1 MGENARIGVYLDPGT
16 HHFLK
21 DKLFDISQGGHAG
34 DQILAPYVYL
44 KQFLTARGIGVRT
57 ADYFPEKPDGA
68 RNVYISFGNF
78 SMYRR
83 LAARSDTVLSAF
95 IAMECP
101 TVEPS
106 LYRELNHAQNAFKRV
121 YSWSDS
127 QSLKP
132 FVGGPLRCLP
142 MRWPQSFDCV
152 HESVWSKTD
161 RGFLVMLN
169 GNKLP
174 RYESP
179 GHELYS
185 ERMRAIEYFS
195 QTGEID
201 LYGNGWDG
209 PTYRVGQWCVP
220 GTFGKVPM
228 PGTVQF
234 LSRAMVNSWQR
245 LVPEPRLVAARKV
258 YKGFATSKS
267 ATLGKYKFSLCF
279 ENSVL
284 KGWTTEKIFDCFFA
298 GTIPVYW
305 GAPDIADYIP
315 RECFID
321 KRQFPDYAELRRYL
335 KALPERAI
343 RDYKENAR
351 AFVNSPAFQP
361 FTKRA
366 FAELFAGI
374 VEQDTGIRLSEPGV
388 AS

>member
-1 MGENARIGVYLDPGT
+1 
-16 HHFLK
+16 
-21 DKLFDISQGGHAG
+21 
-34 DQILAPYVYL
+34 
-44 KQFLTARGIGVRT
+44 
-57 ADYFPEKPDGA
+57 
-68 RNVYISFGNF
+68 
-78 SMYRR
+78 
-83 LAARSDTVLSAF
+83 
-95 IAMECP
+95 
-101 TVEPS
+101 
-106 LYRELNHAQNAFKRV
+106 
-121 YSWSDS
+121 
-127 QSLKP
+127 
-132 FVGGPLRCLP
+132 

-279 ENSVL
+279 ENSIL

-315 RECFID
+315 QECFID